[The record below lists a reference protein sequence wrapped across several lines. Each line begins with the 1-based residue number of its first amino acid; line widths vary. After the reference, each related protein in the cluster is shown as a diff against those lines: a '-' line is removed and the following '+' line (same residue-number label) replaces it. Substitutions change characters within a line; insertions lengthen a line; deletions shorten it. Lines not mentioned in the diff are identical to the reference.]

1 MIRMQMRI
9 EGKSTSAVCFRLH
22 VPWVGP
28 LPQRQA
34 SVQQGLGREG
44 LSNPLRVVEHSS
56 ATMAVEHS
64 SATMPYHDVQSSG
77 AQLRYHGSGAQL
89 RYHARTR

>member
-1 MIRMQMRI
+1 MKMQKQMRTRRRI
-9 EGKSTSAVCFRLH
+9 EGKSPSAVSSRLH

-44 LSNPLRVVEHSS
+44 LSNPLKVAEHSS
-56 ATMAVEHS
+56 ATMAVEHR
-64 SATMPYHDVQSSG
+64 SATMKGVDVIHYG
-77 AQLRYHGSGAQL
+77 RV
-89 RYHARTR
+89 

>member
-1 MIRMQMRI
+1 MYISERVRAHTMRTRMRI
-9 EGKSTSAVCFRLH
+9 EGKSPSALSSRLH

-44 LSNPLRVVEHSS
+44 LSNPLN
-56 ATMAVEHS
+56 AVL
-64 SATMPYHDVQSSG
+64 
-77 AQLRYHGSGAQL
+77 QLVPHTGSLAGNAI
-89 RYHARTR
+89 HAKVKRQTLGNTLFFPMV